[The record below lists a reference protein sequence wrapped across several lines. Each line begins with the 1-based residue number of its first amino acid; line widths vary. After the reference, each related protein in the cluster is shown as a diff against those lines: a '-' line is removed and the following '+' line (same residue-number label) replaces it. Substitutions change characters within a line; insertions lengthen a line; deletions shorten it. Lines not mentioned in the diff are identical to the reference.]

1 VIERIPDRLERTLRD
16 TLGRGERVFVKLR
29 GAFKEALICTD
40 SRVIILK
47 GGWMTGQMFGTD
59 TFQCPYANIAGVEV
73 KFHLLTGYYEVNAGG
88 MQSSAKSFWNT
99 DRRVNAAKAL
109 NCVSLSGRQ
118 QANRFRQACAFIMA
132 RAGEGRYRTSGRRR
146 IKRGDRVAALGCG
159 IGVVEQ
165 VNEKEAH
172 VVLSRLVL
180 RISRRDIIWDEANM
194 RWEAI
199 HSGVSRTDRAG

>member
-1 VIERIPDRLERTLRD
+1 VPIPEHRR
-16 TLGRGERVFVKLR
+16 
-29 GAFKEALICTD
+29 
-40 SRVIILK
+40 
-47 GGWMTGQMFGTD
+47 
-59 TFQCPYANIAGVEV
+59 VEV
-73 KFHLLTGYYEVNAGG
+73 KFHLLTGYFEVNAGG

-118 QANRFRQACAFIMA
+118 QANKFRQACAFIMA
-132 RAGEGRYRTSGRRR
+132 RAGEGWYRMSGRRR

-180 RISRRDIIWDEANM
+180 RISRRDIIGTKPTCAGRRITRACPERIERDDFRLQTNQIVGM
-194 RWEAI
+194 R
-199 HSGVSRTDRAG
+199 HGLHKQ